1 MASLGAAASTSSSNL
16 KSNKMGF
23 SARLFHGFRKSENTS
38 STIGRSPNTEPK
50 NHSNGH
56 WNGNGHST
64 GSDEVE
70 ATLSAG
76 LSKALKVTSE
86 RKSSTAAKK
95 LKMLGRYFQVRE
107 APILSFINMWLEQNL
122 LPTWE
127 VFDFDHVN
135 QFTMPQRSRNPN
147 RKIM

>member
-1 MASLGAAASTSSSNL
+1 MASIVASASTSSSNL
-16 KSNKMGF
+16 KSNKLGF

-38 STIGRSPNTEPK
+38 ATNGRSPNTESK

-70 ATLSAG
+70 ATLNAE
-76 LSKALKVTSE
+76 LAKALKVTSE

-95 LKMLGRYFQVRE
+95 LKMLGRYFQVSE
-107 APILSFINMWLEQNL
+107 API
-122 LPTWE
+122 
-127 VFDFDHVN
+127 
-135 QFTMPQRSRNPN
+135 
-147 RKIM
+147 